1 MMWSWGMQSVGLI
14 STLAVCTLPLAE
26 RGTAQGTTSERP
38 AATETLQPAAA
49 AAAAAPFAEYR
60 IRPGDRLRMSVW
72 GEPNLTTDAVVMT
85 HGVVSFPLV
94 GEMSV
99 ADKTVSAL
107 AEELR
112 EAYLRYYQDP
122 RVSLSAIPAV
132 WPKVYVQGNVK
143 QPGPVDY
150 APERRLLDY
159 VGLAG
164 GFALG
169 ADLANVAVVS
179 SESDTAAT
187 VRVSMNLASSD
198 GASAPN
204 PPLKPGDTIWI
215 GKALP
220 VSVVGAVQS
229 PGAVEY
235 REGLRLSDYIG
246 MAGGP
251 TNRAR
256 VHDAVLKHTDSAGS
270 SAVRRVDIATAL
282 QQPDD
287 PQLNPVLAPGDVVTV
302 PEHFL
307 AGTLEWSDVL
317 RAVAGIVFWR

>member
-1 MMWSWGMQSVGLI
+1 MLWSWGMQSVGLI
-14 STLAVCTLPLAE
+14 STFAICALPLAE
-26 RGTAQGTTSERP
+26 RGAGQGTTSQSP
-38 AATETLQPAAA
+38 AVTETLQPAV
-49 AAAAAPFAEYR
+49 AAAPFSEYR
-60 IRPGDRLRMSVW
+60 VRPGDRLRMSIW
-72 GEPNLTTDAVVMT
+72 GEPDLTTDAVVMT
-85 HGVVSFPLV
+85 DGVVSFPLV
-94 GEMSV
+94 GEIAV

-122 RVSLSAIPAV
+122 RVSLSAVPAV

-198 GASAPN
+198 GASVPN
-204 PPLKPGDTIWI
+204 PPLKAGDTIWI

-220 VSVVGAVQS
+220 ISVVGAVQS

-256 VHDAVLKHTDSAGS
+256 VHDVVLKHTDSEGS
-270 SAVRRVDIATAL
+270 STVHKVDIATAL
-282 QQPDD
+282 EQPDD
-287 PQLNPVLAPGDVVTV
+287 PKFNPVLAPGDVVTV

-317 RAVAGIVFWR
+317 RAVAGIFIWR